1 MSDCNLVIAED
12 YPIYRMGLMEL
23 IEVTTNWNVI
33 GEAADGVDLLRLLKK
48 VAPDIAIVDLAM
60 PRMHGVEVLEEINRS
75 FPQVRTVVLSG
86 YLHED
91 NITRAVAAGASGLVC
106 KSELGQALI
115 TALDIVRM
123 GGTYISRDLLGFDKK
138 TLQDF
143 MVPNKDAAVPTR
155 REIEIITWLSG
166 GLTSKEIGKKLNV
179 SHRTI
184 ENHRNNIMKKL
195 GLRNSVELLRYAFRS
210 GYASFL

>member
-1 MSDCNLVIAED
+1 MSDCNIVIAED
-12 YPIYRMGLMEL
+12 YPIFRMGLIKL

-33 GEAADGVDLLRLLKK
+33 GEAVNGVELLSLLRK
-48 VAPDIAIVDLAM
+48 VVPDIAIVDLAM
-60 PRMHGVEVLEEINRS
+60 PRMQGIDVLEEISRS

-106 KSELGQALI
+106 KTELGQALI
-115 TALDIVRM
+115 SAIDIVRM
-123 GGTYISRDLLGFDKK
+123 GGTYISQNLQGVDKK
-138 TLQDF
+138 TFQDF
-143 MVPNKDAAVPTR
+143 MVPNKNTATPTQ
-155 REIEIITWLSG
+155 REIEIITCLSG

-179 SHRTI
+179 SPRTI

-195 GLRNSVELLRYAFRS
+195 GVRNTVELLRYAFRC